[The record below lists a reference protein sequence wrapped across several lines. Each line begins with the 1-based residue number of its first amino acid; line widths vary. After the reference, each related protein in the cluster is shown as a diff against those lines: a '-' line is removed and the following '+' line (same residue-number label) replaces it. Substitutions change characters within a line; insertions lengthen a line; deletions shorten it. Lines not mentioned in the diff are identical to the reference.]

1 MEDKNFIIE
10 AHGEVPYALRI
21 NEGYELVSNDRT
33 MRLSIGK
40 VSYSDNE
47 TGQQGSKFMVKCYVR
62 EDNGWIKTSEE
73 TSATTITDYVRL
85 LNKSLQFTK
94 AVKEYREQMDI
105 KEVWRENQS

>member
-10 AHGEVPYALRI
+10 VHGEVPYALRI

-47 TGQQGSKFMVKCYVR
+47 TGQQDSMFRVKCYIR

>member
-1 MEDKNFIIE
+1 MFR
-10 AHGEVPYALRI
+10 VL
-21 NEGYELVSNDRT
+21 
-33 MRLSIGK
+33 
-40 VSYSDNE
+40 
-47 TGQQGSKFMVKCYVR
+47 CYIR

>member
-10 AHGEVPYALRI
+10 AHGEAPYALRI
-21 NEGYELVSNDRT
+21 NEGYELVSNDRI
-33 MRLSIGK
+33 MRLLISK
-40 VSYSDNE
+40 VSYTDND

-62 EDNGWIKTSEE
+62 ENSEWIKTSEE
-73 TSATTITDYVRL
+73 SSATTITDYVRL

-105 KEVWRENQS
+105 KEVWRENQG

>member
-10 AHGEVPYALRI
+10 AHGEASYALRI
-21 NEGYELVSNDRT
+21 NEGYELVSNDRI
-33 MRLSIGK
+33 MRLLIGK
-40 VSYSDNE
+40 VSYTDND

-62 EDNGWIKTSEE
+62 KNSGWIKTSEE
-73 TSATTITDYVRL
+73 SSATTITEYVRL

-105 KEVWRENQS
+105 KEVWREN